1 MSLKRSEL
9 LYDKYSCGPSCC
21 CAYSCFKKKSFLQN
35 SYFSTLFSHAYQ
47 EFTFFECFFFQT
59 KLLLTCMYVAW
70 FFLTNYQKNKK
81 RQKYQL

>member
-1 MSLKRSEL
+1 MISIHVDQAVVVLIAVL
-9 LYDKYSCGPSCC
+9 
-21 CAYSCFKKKSFLQN
+21 KKSFLQN